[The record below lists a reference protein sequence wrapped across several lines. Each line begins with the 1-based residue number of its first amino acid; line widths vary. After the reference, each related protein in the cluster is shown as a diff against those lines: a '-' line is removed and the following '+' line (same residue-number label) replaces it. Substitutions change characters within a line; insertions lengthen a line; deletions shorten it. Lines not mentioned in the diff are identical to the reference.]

1 MPNIFKQFCA
11 DEKGSVF
18 VLVALSS
25 LLMIMAGGAA
35 IDMARAQTL
44 QAKISS
50 SLDAAGLAAGA
61 TASSVDPTT
70 QATRYFNANF
80 PTGYLN
86 SGAVTLNITCAD
98 MNGNT
103 VTCSSASTYTINLS
117 ASTREPTTFM
127 KVVGINSIPVSANS
141 QITRQ
146 TSGLELALVLDNT
159 GSMGNAVNGGS
170 VTTSNP
176 AKIDALKC
184 ALAGDAAFGT
194 TSTRCENEGLVT
206 SGLLDILYGNNN
218 TLSDLFIG
226 VVPFSDM
233 VNLNIT
239 AAPGSSFVNN
249 VTASNKTSM
258 GGCVDSRSY
267 SINSTTDSGISVPVG
282 EGPITLDISDDP
294 PSSSSSNTYFQ
305 ALIKSGNS
313 TCPKADVQPMSLYK
327 SDAVAT
333 IKSMT
338 ANGSTMIQLG
348 FAWGWRMLSPNWTG
362 LWGSTPT
369 FTYPDTT
376 TTVQLPLPYN
386 TEKMLKVI
394 VLMTDGVNTT
404 AHSDS
409 AYENFSTYP
418 DTTTKLDKLTYTVC
432 DAIKS
437 KGIIVYTI
445 GFGSSSDIDTTLLKH
460 CATQNYTGD
469 TSHYFLAPSNADL
482 EAAFQQIG
490 DQLAN
495 LRVSQ

>member
-1 MPNIFKQFCA
+1 MQNLLKQFYA

-18 VLVALSS
+18 VMVAISS

-61 TASSVDPTT
+61 TASTVDPTT

-80 PTGYLN
+80 PSGYLN
-86 SGAVTLNITCAD
+86 SGTVTLNISCAD

-103 VTCSSASTYTINLS
+103 VTCTSASTYTINLS
-117 ASTREPTTFM
+117 ARTTEPTTFM

-159 GSMGNAVNGGS
+159 GSMGDPVS
-170 VTTSNP
+170 SSTTVP
-176 AKIDALKC
+176 KIDALKC

-194 TSTRCENEGLVT
+194 GSTQCETESLVT
-206 SGLLDILYGNNN
+206 TGLLDILYGNSN
-218 TLSDLFIG
+218 TLSDLYIG

-233 VNLNIT
+233 VNLNAT
-239 AAPGSSFVNN
+239 VAPGSGFVNN
-249 VTASNKTSM
+249 VTAANKSTM

-267 SINSTTDSGISVPVG
+267 SINSTTDSGISLPSG
-282 EGPITLDISDDP
+282 EGPITLDVSDDP
-294 PSSSSSNTYFQ
+294 PNSANTYFQ

-313 TCPKADVQPMSLYK
+313 SCPKADVQPMSLYK

-333 IKSMT
+333 IQTMT

-369 FTYPDTT
+369 FTYPNTT

-386 TEKMLKVI
+386 TEKMLKVV

-404 AHSDS
+404 AHSNS

-432 DAIKS
+432 DAMKT
-437 KGIIVYTI
+437 KGIIIYTI
-445 GFGSSSDIDTTLLKH
+445 GFGKSTDVDTTLLKH

-469 TSHYFLAPSNADL
+469 TSHYFLAPSNGDL
-482 EAAFQQIG
+482 AAAFQQIG